1 MSTGAIVAIV
11 VAALII
17 IALIALVVPRMQ
29 ARSRERAVARRRNEV
44 AGAHREV
51 AEQRLAEAERAEQVA
66 RAERAEAELHAS
78 RADLHEQGLAD
89 DELDDEHRRFVRERD
104 TAGTT
109 AADET
114 GATTRRDDF

>member
-1 MSTGAIVAIV
+1 MSTGAIIAIV

-17 IALIALVVPRMQ
+17 IAVVAFLLM
-29 ARSRERAVARRRNEV
+29 RSRSQERQLAKRREEV

-51 AEQRLAEAERAEQVA
+51 ADQRMAEADRAERIA

-89 DELDDEHRRFVRERD
+89 DELDTEHRRFVRDRD
-104 TAGTT
+104 DDTVTDDT
-109 AADET
+109 
-114 GATTRRDDF
+114 TTRDPGRSTR